1 MGDLIEFT
9 GEYYTRVKRSEEFA
23 NALSVELAQHAA
35 ELGIDTSDPQFV
47 YDFAWVIK
55 FIEVMVD
62 NDLGVANQLAK
73 LMENA
78 RTDQ

>member
-9 GEYYTRVKRSEEFA
+9 GEYYSRVKKSEEFA
-23 NALSVELAQHAA
+23 KTLSVQLAQHAA
-35 ELGIDTSDPQFV
+35 ELGIDTSDAQFV
-47 YDFAWVIK
+47 YDFAWIIK

-78 RTDQ
+78 RTD